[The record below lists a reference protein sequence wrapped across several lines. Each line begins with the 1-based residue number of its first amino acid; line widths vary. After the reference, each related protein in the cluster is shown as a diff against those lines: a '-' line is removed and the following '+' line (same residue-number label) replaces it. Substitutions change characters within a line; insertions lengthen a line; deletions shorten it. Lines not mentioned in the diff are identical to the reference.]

1 VTTEEEFQQV
11 KIMEFSELKDKKRV
25 RDGVVCISD
34 RCISE
39 GTGETFETSGEFCSE
54 CECGFNSDQVTKEN
68 LEEINFI
75 RIKFS
80 QLKIED

>member
-1 VTTEEEFQQV
+1 MITTKFE
-11 KIMEFSELKDKKRV
+11 ELKDEKRE
-25 RDGVVCISD
+25 RDGLVCISD

-54 CECGFNSDQVTKEN
+54 CECGFASDQVTKEN

-75 RIKFS
+75 RTKFS
-80 QLKIED
+80 QPNIEN